1 MEDDVEAN
9 VSHGNAIILDFSY
22 VCDMDYTAAK
32 VQCVTIEFWQG
43 PVYVVNLQFLRCLD
57 WY

>member
-1 MEDDVEAN
+1 MEAN

-32 VQCVTIEFWQG
+32 VCQLEEEKMG
-43 PVYVVNLQFLRCLD
+43 FLAAGL
-57 WY
+57 